1 VAATRQ
7 GRAWESDEKRD
18 QEVSQLGAKRVGV
31 FGGTF
36 DPPHLGHLLL
46 AETIREQF
54 ELDEVLFVPSNE
66 PPHKDR
72 DDLTAATH
80 RYAMVVAATLHNPGF
95 TPAAVEVNRP
105 GKSYSIDTLRAL
117 SADYGPD
124 VELYFVAGLDSML
137 QFDSWHEPEALLDCC
152 HVVVVSRPGSSFEKL
167 KDVLPE
173 RCRERIVD
181 ASGCQEVGGER
192 DGLRIYLSDA
202 VYLELS
208 STELRQRV
216 RDGLSIRYR
225 VTPEVE
231 RYITSHELYLEQV
244 AEVAS

>member
-1 VAATRQ
+1 MV
-7 GRAWESDEKRD
+7 
-18 QEVSQLGAKRVGV
+18 AKRVGI

-54 ELDEVLFVPSNE
+54 ELDEVLFVPCNE

-72 DDLTAATH
+72 ADLTAAMH
-80 RYAMVVAATLHNPGF
+80 RYAMVVAVTLHNPAF

-105 GKSYSIDTLRAL
+105 GKSYSIDTVRTLA
-117 SADYGPD
+117 AQYGPD
-124 VELYFVAGLDSML
+124 TELYFVAGLDSML
-137 QFDSWHEPEALLDCC
+137 QLDSWHEPEALLDSCN
-152 HVVVVSRPGSSFEKL
+152 VVVVSRPGSSFEQL
-167 KDVLPE
+167 RDVLPE
-173 RCRERIVD
+173 RCHERIVD
-181 ASGCQEVGGER
+181 ASGGQDVAGET

-202 VYLELS
+202 VYLALS

-216 RDGLSIRYR
+216 RSGLGIRYR

-231 RYITSHELYLEQV
+231 RYIKSHELYQAQV
-244 AEVAS
+244 TEVAS

>member
-1 VAATRQ
+1 LA
-7 GRAWESDEKRD
+7 
-18 QEVSQLGAKRVGV
+18 AKRIGV

-54 ELDEVLFVPSNE
+54 KLDEVLFVPCNE
-66 PPHKDR
+66 PPHKNR

-80 RYAMVVAATLHNPGF
+80 RYAMVVAATLHNPAF

-105 GKSYSIDTLRAL
+105 GKSYSIDTIRAL
-117 SADYGPD
+117 VADYGPD
-124 VELYFVAGLDSML
+124 TDLYFVAGLDSML
-137 QFDSWHEPEALLDCC
+137 QLDTWHEPEALLDSC

-167 KDVLPE
+167 QDVLPE
-173 RCRERIVD
+173 RCHERIVD
-181 ASGCQEVGGER
+181 ASGGQDVAGETN
-192 DGLRIYLSDA
+192 GLRIYLSDA
-202 VYLELS
+202 VYLALS

-216 RDGLSIRYR
+216 RDGLGIRYR

-231 RYITSHELYLEQV
+231 RYIQSHGLYQ
-244 AEVAS
+244 ASANEGDS

>member
-1 VAATRQ
+1 LA
-7 GRAWESDEKRD
+7 
-18 QEVSQLGAKRVGV
+18 AKRIGV

-54 ELDEVLFVPSNE
+54 RLDEVLFVPCNE

-80 RYAMVVAATLHNPGF
+80 RYAMVVAATLHNPAF
-95 TPAAVEVNRP
+95 TPAAVEVNRA
-105 GKSYSIDTLRAL
+105 GKSYSIDTVRAL
-117 SADYGPD
+117 AADYGPD
-124 VELYFVAGLDSML
+124 TDLYFVAGLDSML
-137 QFDSWHEPEALLDCC
+137 HLDTWREPAALLDSC
-152 HVVVVSRPGSSFEKL
+152 HVVVVSRPGNSFEKL
-167 KDVLPE
+167 RDVLPE
-173 RCRERIVD
+173 SCHERIVD
-181 ASGCQEVGGER
+181 VSGGQDVV
-192 DGLRIYLSDA
+192 DDTNGLCIYLSDA
-202 VYLELS
+202 VYLALS

-216 RDGLSIRYR
+216 RGGLGIRYR

-231 RYITSHELYLEQV
+231 RYIKSHELYQEQV

>member
-1 VAATRQ
+1 LA
-7 GRAWESDEKRD
+7 
-18 QEVSQLGAKRVGV
+18 AKRIGV

-54 ELDEVLFVPSNE
+54 KLDEVLFVPCNE

-80 RYAMVVAATLHNPGF
+80 RYAMVVAATLHNPAF

-105 GKSYSIDTLRAL
+105 GKSYSIDTVRAL
-117 SADYGPD
+117 AADYGPD
-124 VELYFVAGLDSML
+124 TELYFVAGLDSML
-137 QFDSWHEPEALLDCC
+137 QIDSWHEPEALLDSC
-152 HVVVVSRPGSSFEKL
+152 HVVVVSRPGNSFEKL
-167 KDVLPE
+167 RDVLPE
-173 RCRERIVD
+173 RCHERIVD
-181 ASGCQEVGGER
+181 ASGGQDVSGETN
-192 DGLRIYLSDA
+192 GLRIYLSDA
-202 VYLELS
+202 VYLALS
-208 STELRQRV
+208 STEIRQRV
-216 RDGLSIRYR
+216 RSGQGIRYR

-231 RYITSHELYLEQV
+231 RYIKSHELYQEQT